1 MISSP
6 TNQKIKGTVS
16 GSAIIIDCS
25 WLMIIDGL
33 NFRLSAFCLPPF
45 KRHTICKDEMN
56 MKTFVCVILV
66 ATTIFFGCNPAE
78 KEENSIS
85 KRDFS
90 ITKKNAYNDLFLDSS
105 EVANYIEKNQIPDSI
120 ARRMTSFYNARNY
133 EYAWFS
139 SRGLSEQAMGFSSL
153 LNFTGD
159 TSAKENKLQQT
170 IDNFKGTDN
179 LTISNH
185 NKSAIKTELQLTES
199 LIEYSLTNFKKGYV
213 KRKQLERFIPFKKEN
228 ALQLADSLINDKQR
242 DDKYYADINPSYKLL
257 SGQLKKYVEIA
268 KAGGWPAI
276 DSMEK
281 RKLKKKHRYP
291 EIVSIKKLLLATGD
305 LSQTDTSD
313 LYDESFENG
322 VKNFQTRFGFTADGI
337 IGKQALKQMSVPV
350 IDRIKQ
356 IMINMNR
363 MRWLPQNPPGQLIE
377 VNIPAFLLHV
387 YDNGKTVFSMPVVV
401 GKDAHST
408 TIFSDLL
415 TTIVFSPYWNIP
427 RSIVKNEIIPGMD
440 SDKNYLDEHNMEI
453 TGEENGLPVVRQK
466 PGDQNSLGK
475 VKFLFP
481 NTFNIY
487 FHDTPAKGL
496 FNKDIR
502 AYSHGCIR
510 LADAEKMADYLL
522 RDNSKWTPQKIHEA
536 MNSGNQQFVKLK
548 DPVPVF
554 ITYYTAWVDENGT
567 LNFRDDIYGHDKE
580 VAEKMFTK

>member
-1 MISSP
+1 
-6 TNQKIKGTVS
+6 
-16 GSAIIIDCS
+16 
-25 WLMIIDGL
+25 
-33 NFRLSAFCLPPF
+33 
-45 KRHTICKDEMN
+45 
-56 MKTFVCVILV
+56 
-66 ATTIFFGCNPAE
+66 
-78 KEENSIS
+78 
-85 KRDFS
+85 
-90 ITKKNAYNDLFLDSS
+90 
-105 EVANYIEKNQIPDSI
+105 
-120 ARRMTSFYNARNY
+120 
-133 EYAWFS
+133 
-139 SRGLSEQAMGFSSL
+139 
-153 LNFTGD
+153 
-159 TSAKENKLQQT
+159 
-170 IDNFKGTDN
+170 
-179 LTISNH
+179 
-185 NKSAIKTELQLTES
+185 
-199 LIEYSLTNFKKGYV
+199 
-213 KRKQLERFIPFKKEN
+213 
-228 ALQLADSLINDKQR
+228 
-242 DDKYYADINPSYKLL
+242 
-257 SGQLKKYVEIA
+257 
-268 KAGGWPAI
+268 
-276 DSMEK
+276 
-281 RKLKKKHRYP
+281 
-291 EIVSIKKLLLATGD
+291 
-305 LSQTDTSD
+305 
-313 LYDESFENG
+313 
-322 VKNFQTRFGFTADGI
+322 
-337 IGKQALKQMSVPV
+337 
-350 IDRIKQ
+350 
-356 IMINMNR
+356 MINMNH

>member
-1 MISSP
+1 
-6 TNQKIKGTVS
+6 
-16 GSAIIIDCS
+16 
-25 WLMIIDGL
+25 
-33 NFRLSAFCLPPF
+33 
-45 KRHTICKDEMN
+45 

-276 DSMEK
+276 DSLEK
-281 RKLKKKHRYP
+281 RKLKKNHRYP